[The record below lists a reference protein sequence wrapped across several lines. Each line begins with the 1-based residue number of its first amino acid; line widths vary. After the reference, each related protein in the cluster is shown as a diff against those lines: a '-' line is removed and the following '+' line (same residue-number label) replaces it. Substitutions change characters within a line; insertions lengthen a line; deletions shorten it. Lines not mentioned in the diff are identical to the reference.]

1 MSLRKLP
8 ALACTIVLLFVLPVA
23 CSKENSTSPYK
34 GNWAYSHEPKEPAMT
49 IKNGG
54 KAKLDGKN
62 FTYTEKEGILRLENK
77 AGDLAYAKFKTDDK
91 KHIFLLTFA
100 LVIMVSSCDKTQS
113 SEGLTGKALEYHEKA
128 VAGDAEAQ

>member
-34 GNWAYSHEPKEPAMT
+34 GNWAYSHEPKEPAMI
-49 IKNGG
+49 IKNAG

-77 AGDLAYAKFKTDDK
+77 AGDLAYAKFKTGR
-91 KHIFLLTFA
+91 T
-100 LVIMVSSCDKTQS
+100 
-113 SEGLTGKALEYHEKA
+113 
-128 VAGDAEAQ
+128 